1 MEDLWFNQ
9 NAAFTKWVTTKD
21 RLREPFVVIDVG
33 VQGDVN
39 VRWNLLGEHL
49 IVHGFDPIEEA
60 IAKLKRLNA
69 GKSNRHYYNFAIGE
83 TDQEAVFYFNTVN
96 PTASSMYSQGT
107 TRFNR
112 DLSERARTVTM
123 RKLDTLFAKQ
133 VIPRADFLKVDV
145 EGFEKSVFLGARNLL
160 AAGLLE
166 VEAETNFGISP
177 TYPKSHFSAIS
188 EILVEHCFTAFDLAF
203 NRIPRASFT
212 QALRGREI
220 DIPPGIEFGKP
231 ATLNVLFC
239 RDLIDECDS
248 PHHYTSA
255 PKSVTV
261 DQIIKMM
268 IIYELHGLNDIALD
282 TAVRFTDVL
291 SARFDVDEAVG
302 LLANVECRPTPTPIE
317 IARQIDT
324 PVVPTDSRLRELEE
338 RLHAVENSTSWRITA
353 PLRAMKARLLR
364 MKF

>member
-9 NAAFTKWVTTKD
+9 NAVFTKWVTTKD

-33 VQGDVN
+33 VQGDAN

-49 IVHGFDPIEEA
+49 IVHGFDPIEET
-60 IAKLKRLNA
+60 ITKLKRLNA
-69 GKSNRHYYNFAIGE
+69 GRANRHYYNFAIGE
-83 TDQEAVFYFNTVN
+83 ADQEAAFYFNPIN

-107 TRFNR
+107 TRFNQES
-112 DLSERARTVTM
+112 SEQARSVTM

-160 AAGLLE
+160 SAGLLG
-166 VEAETNFGISP
+166 VETETNFGISP
-177 TYPKSHFSAIS
+177 TYPMSHFSAIS
-188 EILVEHCFTAFDLAF
+188 EILIQHCFMAFDLGF

-212 QALRGREI
+212 QALQRRGI
-220 DIPPGIEFGKP
+220 DVPLGIEFGKP

-248 PHHYTSA
+248 PHNYINA

-291 SARFDVDEAVG
+291 GARFDVDEAVE
-302 LLANVECRPTPTPIE
+302 LLANAECRPTPI
-317 IARQIDT
+317 
-324 PVVPTDSRLRELEE
+324 
-338 RLHAVENSTSWRITA
+338 ENSTSWRITA
-353 PLRAMKARLLR
+353 ALRAIKTRLLR
-364 MKF
+364 MKL